1 MAVKERRKA
10 DKTKNRLL
18 GNTTPS

>member
-1 MAVKERRKA
+1 M

-18 GNTTPS
+18 